1 MVLPQLSVRQA
12 NRQTRGTS
20 LHAAQWIMV
29 NKDKYPHTM
38 GPNPAHGIAVVKCHI
53 QPSLSFINH
62 IHQLQPSSPPLDS
75 PFHSSVYPPSPPW
88 PILTFIFLFPLL
100 GKKKTKSFWSFTVTL
115 QLSIRCLHTPTQPLP
130 LHLHILNHLI
140 FSKLVMINVYAT
152 HRAVLIE

>member
-29 NKDKYPHTM
+29 NKDKYPRTT
-38 GPNPAHGIAVVKCHI
+38 GSNPAQDIAVVKCHI

-75 PFHSSVYPPSPPW
+75 PFHSSVYPPSLPS
-88 PILTFIFLFPLL
+88 PILTSIFLFPLL
-100 GKKKTKSFWSFTVTL
+100 GKKTESHFRALPSHYSSPSDACTLPPYLVPSTFTYLTTSFS
-115 QLSIRCLHTPTQPLP
+115 
-130 LHLHILNHLI
+130 LN
-140 FSKLVMINVYAT
+140 
-152 HRAVLIE
+152 